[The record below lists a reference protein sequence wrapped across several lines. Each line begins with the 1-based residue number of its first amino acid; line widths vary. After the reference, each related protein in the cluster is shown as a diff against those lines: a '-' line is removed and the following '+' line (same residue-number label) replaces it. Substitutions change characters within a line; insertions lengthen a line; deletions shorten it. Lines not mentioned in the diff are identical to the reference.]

1 MMKTDNVFELNDC
14 YHDINLNDE
23 KDSTMTVDNKQAFL
37 TGMISTIKEK
47 SVDERDSGI
56 GTYSTKDEMEK
67 AGARGKWSNQ
77 FEFFLSCLA
86 YAVGI
91 GNVWRFPYK
100 CYKNGGGVF
109 LIPYLTMLFLAALP
123 IFYLELALGQFSQL
137 GPNKVFGKIAPL
149 FRGLGYGMLCI
160 TGYVAVYYNVIIS
173 WCIFYTF
180 AGFSSRLGW
189 EDCDNW
195 YNTVDCYTPEFDASC
210 TGKFLG
216 GSTWWNNSCVPVDQY
231 CQMHAHLD
239 GYNHTHC
246 IQENEDELVSLTS
259 LHSRISPAE
268 EFFKGNMLMMEEDTS
283 LDNMGSFNW
292 NLVGCLLLSWLL
304 VMICLIK
311 GVKSAGKVVW
321 FTALF
326 PYAVLVILLVRGVTL
341 PGAVNGIYFF
351 LTPDWSKLM
360 EVDVWTDAAT
370 QIFYSLGPA
379 FGGLITL
386 ASYNQRDANC
396 QRDAVVIALAN
407 SATSIFAG
415 FVIFSILGFMAE
427 ELGVEVSDVVEGGT
441 ALAFV
446 AYPTAITK
454 LPVSPL
460 WSFLFFT
467 MLLTLGLDSQ
477 FTMVESLITAI
488 YDELPS
494 LRNHKVLVVGGVCT
508 VGFLLGLPICLQ
520 GGFYLF
526 VLLDWYSGAWSLIFL
541 AVLEIVLI
549 AWVYGADSFCRDI
562 ETMGIHH
569 NSVAKHYWTVCW
581 KFTSPFLLSCV
592 LVSTLVNYQP
602 AREGDY
608 VFPLW
613 ANVLGWCIAF
623 SSVIILIPFGVYE
636 ILKVRK
642 YKWPLRNLIQCDFVW
657 RTQTRTLN
665 ALASNGDISYTS
677 THKDL
682 TNLSTEEVTDNKYMS
697 QLGQTF

>member
-1 MMKTDNVFELNDC
+1 MLNIEERAAAHLNDV

-23 KDSTMTVDNKQAFL
+23 KDCRKSCDDKQIYLMDMATSIKQRKFDDQESNLAATL
-37 TGMISTIKEK
+37 TAKE
-47 SVDERDSGI
+47 SNE
-56 GTYSTKDEMEK
+56 
-67 AGARGKWSNQ
+67 RGKWSNQ
-77 FEFFLSCLA
+77 LEFFLSCLA

-109 LIPYLTMLFLAALP
+109 LIPYLVMLFLAALP
-123 IFYLELALGQFSQL
+123 MFYLELALGQFSQL
-137 GPNKVFGKIAPL
+137 GANKVFGKIAPL
-149 FRGLGYGMLCI
+149 FRGLGYGMLCV

-173 WCIFYTF
+173 WCIFYTL
-180 AGFSSRLGW
+180 AGFTSRLEW

-195 YNTVDCYTPEFDASC
+195 FNTVDCYTPEFDESC
-210 TGKFLG
+210 TGMFKG

-239 GYNHTHC
+239 GFNHTHC
-246 IQENEDELVSLTS
+246 YQGSNKAFVSLSS
-259 LHSRISPAE
+259 LRSRVSPAE
-268 EFFKGNMLMMEEDTS
+268 EYFRNKMLMMEEDTS
-283 LDNMGSFNW
+283 LNNMGTINW
-292 NLVGCLLLSWLL
+292 NLVGCLFISWLL
-304 VMICLIK
+304 VMACLIK

-326 PYAVLVILLVRGVTL
+326 PYSVLIILLIRGITL

-351 LTPDWSKLM
+351 LTPDWMKLLD
-360 EVDVWTDAAT
+360 VDVWTDAAT

-386 ASYNQRDANC
+386 ASYNQRNANC

-407 SATSIFAG
+407 SGTSIFAG

-427 ELGVEVSDVVEGGT
+427 ELGIEVSEVVEGGT

-454 LPVSPL
+454 LPCSPL

-477 FTMVESLITAI
+477 FTMVESIITAI
-488 YDELPS
+488 YDEFPS
-494 LRNHKVLVVGGVCT
+494 LRNHKFIVVGSVSLT
-508 VGFLLGLPICLQ
+508 GFILGLPICLQ

-526 VLLDWYSGAWSLIFL
+526 VLLDWYSGSWSLIFL
-541 AVLEIVLI
+541 AVVEILLI
-549 AWVYGADSFCRDI
+549 SWVYGTDAFCKDI

-569 NSVAKHYWTVCW
+569 NSLARYYWTFCW
-581 KFTSPFLLSCV
+581 KFTSPFILISV
-592 LVSTLVNYQP
+592 LISTLINYQP
-602 AREGDY
+602 AREGEY

-613 ANVLGWCIAF
+613 ANVIGWGIAV
-623 SSVIILIPFGVYE
+623 SSVLIIIPFSLYE
-636 ILKVRK
+636 ILKIRR
-642 YKWPLRNLIQCDFVW
+642 YKWPMRKLFECDFVW
-657 RTQTRTLN
+657 RTQARTLCSIK
-665 ALASNGDISYTS
+665 SNGQLSFS
-677 THKDL
+677 NTHKDL
-682 TNLSTEEVTDNKYMS
+682 TNLSLEDCVKDENICQNY
-697 QLGQTF
+697 